1 MRNAPNSRVNLD
13 RAIQRY
19 AGDDAHA
26 VSLRVS
32 MANAIV
38 AQMIGQGVVKGG
50 SGLKF
55 RYGDEATRVTL
66 DLDTAWNTDLD
77 SFLKDLNSKL
87 KMGWNGF
94 DGTVVVQ
101 RQASPKGI
109 PFDYVMQPCD
119 VKLNYKDAP
128 WFTVKLEIGHNE
140 IGDADEMDRVPLP
153 KEVAGLFEFL
163 CLPRPGD
170 IPAMKLEFQ
179 VAQKLHGVSAP
190 NSKRAHDLIDLQ
202 LILAHETLDLAKTA
216 EICRRLFAYR
226 KVHAWP
232 PTIVRGDR
240 WEEVYRTQS
249 LNLPV
254 LPTVDQAIAWANG
267 FIEKIEQTQGSD

>member
-1 MRNAPNSRVNLD
+1 MKSAPNSKANLD

-19 AGDDAHA
+19 AGSDARA

-38 AQMIGQGVVKGG
+38 AQMIGHGVVKGG
-50 SGLKF
+50 SGLRF
-55 RYGDEATRVTL
+55 RYGEEATRVTL

-77 SFLKDLNSKL
+77 SFLKDLNAKL
-87 KMGWNGF
+87 KAGWNGF
-94 DGTVVVQ
+94 DGVVIVQ

-119 VKLNYKDAP
+119 VKLNYKGTP

-140 IGDADEMDRVPLP
+140 IGDADEVERVPLP
-153 KEVAGLFEFL
+153 EEVAEVFEFL

-170 IPAMKLEFQ
+170 IPAMRIEFQ
-179 VAQKLHGVSAP
+179 IAQKIHGVSAP

-202 LILAHETLDLAKTA
+202 LVLAHEDIDFEKTA
-216 EICRRLFAYR
+216 DICRRLFAYR

-232 PTIVRGDR
+232 PRVEQGGT
-240 WEEVYRTQS
+240 WEEVYRAQS
-249 LNLPV
+249 LDLDV
-254 LPTVDQAIAWANG
+254 LPTVDEAIAWANDL
-267 FIEKIEQTQGSD
+267 IAKIDQA

>member
-1 MRNAPNSRVNLD
+1 MKSAPNSKANLD

-19 AGDDAHA
+19 AGSDARA

-38 AQMIGQGVVKGG
+38 AQMIGHGVVKGG
-50 SGLKF
+50 SGLRF
-55 RYGDEATRVTL
+55 RYGEEATRVTL

-77 SFLKDLNSKL
+77 SFLKDLNAKL
-87 KMGWNGF
+87 KAGWNEF
-94 DGTVVVQ
+94 DGVVIVQ

-119 VKLNYKDAP
+119 VKLNYNGTP

-140 IGDADEMDRVPLP
+140 IGDADEVERVPLP
-153 KEVAGLFEFL
+153 EDVAEVFEFL

-170 IPAMKLEFQ
+170 IPAMRLEFQ
-179 VAQKLHGVSAP
+179 IAQKIHGASAP

-202 LILAHETLDLAKTA
+202 LVLAHEDIDFEKTA
-216 EICRRLFAYR
+216 DICRRLFAYR

-232 PTIVRGDR
+232 PRVEQGET
-240 WEEVYRTQS
+240 WEEVYRAQS
-249 LNLPV
+249 LDLDV
-254 LPTVDQAIAWANG
+254 LPTVDEAIAWANDL
-267 FIEKIEQTQGSD
+267 IAKIDQA